1 MNWLRLKKKTVVLLT
16 LLAAGLLPAC
26 GQTSITNDFSF
37 SVMTT
42 VPDGSASG
50 LANNQTFV
58 GMAGTITNVTLGLNL
73 TGGFNGDLY
82 VYLRH
87 GDVFSVLL
95 NRTGVGGTDPYGS
108 ADSGFNVTFSL
119 SAADNIHFYQNL
131 AYDLN
136 GDGQL
141 TGAWQPDGRAID
153 PQSSPSIFD
162 STSPSAT
169 LDLFN
174 GTNPNGTWT
183 LFLADLSNGA
193 QSELIGWNLQITTVP
208 EPPAWA
214 LLAMGALWLSW
225 QLRIGK
231 QRRA

>member
-1 MNWLRLKKKTVVLLT
+1 MNWLQLKKKTVVLLT
-16 LLAAGLLPAC
+16 LLAAGLLAAC

-37 SVMTT
+37 SVMTA

-50 LANNQTFV
+50 LANNQTLA
-58 GMAGTITNVTLGLNL
+58 GMSGTIANVTVGLNL
-73 TGGFNGDLY
+73 SDGFNGDLY

-95 NRTGVGGTDPYGS
+95 NRTGVGGTDADGS
-108 ADSGFNVTFSL
+108 ADTGFNVTFTT
-119 SAADNIHFYQNL
+119 SATDNIHFYQKL
-131 AYDLN
+131 TYTLN

-169 LDLFN
+169 LNLFN
-174 GTNPNGTWT
+174 DRDPNGTWT
-183 LFLADLSNGA
+183 LFLADLSGGG
-193 QSELIGWNLQITTVP
+193 QSQLVSWNLQITTVP
-208 EPPAWA
+208 EPPVWA
-214 LLAMGALWLSW
+214 LLAPGAFWLWW